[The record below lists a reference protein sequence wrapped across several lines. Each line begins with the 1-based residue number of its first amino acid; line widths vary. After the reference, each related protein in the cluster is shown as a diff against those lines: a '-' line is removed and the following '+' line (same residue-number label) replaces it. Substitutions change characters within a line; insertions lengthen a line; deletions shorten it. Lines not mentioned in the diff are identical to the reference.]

1 MLRGSAL
8 WRWAQPGGPRD
19 AKSPHDSLGGG
30 AAQQDAAHAETR
42 GPLYGLGVHWY
53 NPLAMVLSKPKPFW
67 PPCLEVQGAGT
78 LQLWKEDFSQYPG
91 SCRTVRSFR
100 KPASPPGQA
109 QLQTGAPCL
118 ITRPRSQQPQTP
130 PSRPSHWPMGLRTY
144 PGRAEGGR
152 PRVLSRTRQ
161 PPSAWS
167 SSLLSDKQRGQD
179 PMNVTRSEHCA
190 E

>member
-1 MLRGSAL
+1 MLWGSAR
-8 WRWAQPGGPRD
+8 RWAQPGGPRD
-19 AKSPHDSLGGG
+19 TKSPHDSLGGR
-30 AAQQDAAHAETR
+30 AAHQDAARVETW

-53 NPLAMVLSKPKPFW
+53 NPLAMVLLKPKPFW
-67 PPCLEVQGAGT
+67 PLCSEAQGAGT
-78 LQLWKEDFSQYPG
+78 IQPWKEDLSQYPG

-100 KPASPPGQA
+100 KTASPPGQT

-130 PSRPSHWPMGLRTY
+130 PSRRSHWPTGLRTP
-144 PGRAEGGR
+144 PGRAEGGWR
-152 PRVLSRTRQ
+152 RVLSRTRP

-167 SSLLSDKQRGQD
+167 SSLLSDRQGGQD
-179 PMNVTRSEHCA
+179 PVNVTRSGHCA